1 LVWLDIH
8 PQNTVGD
15 AAELGKGLRQHYRYF
30 KVVEDSKLLSHDGD
44 RFDIFLRFVR
54 KKVVTVHYNTNH
66 TAIYRHHRDGFESS
80 RSFTTRIAEV
90 QNAGTAS
97 EMEKPVGDDSGF
109 LWRLNSYW
117 RFKQQ
122 GDGVVVECESISLS
136 RSIPFGLGWLI
147 KGFVES
153 VPRESLENTLV
164 SIRDGVAK

>member
-1 LVWLDIH
+1 MATRSTFSCVSS
-8 PQNTVGD
+8 
-15 AAELGKGLRQHYRYF
+15 ARKR
-30 KVVEDSKLLSHDGD
+30 LSS
-44 RFDIFLRFVR
+44 
-54 KKVVTVHYNTNH
+54 T
-66 TAIYRHHRDGFESS
+66 
-80 RSFTTRIAEV
+80 TTRITEV

-164 SIRDGVAK
+164 SIRDGVTK